1 MFEYFWAVQ
10 TTPGWPRGSGGGLQ
24 TRYTWVQIPSP
35 APTSGAC
42 TSLTARRDRWNRLDP
57 ETRGRIL
64 KVLMAL
70 RNRLSESTLKDYAD
84 ALTRLGLELGTLD
97 NVEATAKAISALKGH
112 RLEASISAYRHY
124 CRIHKLPEPIF
135 EVPKRRHR
143 RPLPYVPSDKVLKA
157 SLVIPKRARWRA
169 YFRLLYET
177 GARPSEPF
185 NLRVQD
191 IDFESEKVRLR
202 TLKRG
207 GYTRE
212 REIPISPLLAGL
224 LKALCE
230 GKGADDYVF
239 SLEHD
244 PKKPLKRKYAQRIL
258 EHVRKVLRS
267 QGYDVRGLRL
277 HAYRHAYATRLYQA
291 TKDLALVQRALGHKD
306 LETTMIY
313 LHIQPAQPRLY
324 DVKALSLDDEEGI
337 SQAIAEGWEK
347 VLQTKTKIWF
357 RKPRWLP

>member
-1 MFEYFWAVQ
+1 MDSE
-10 TTPGWPRGSGGGLQ
+10 SGDRRL
-24 TRYTWVQIPSP
+24 TSRPPTWVQIPSP
-35 APTSGAC
+35 APPRKALTP
-42 TSLTARRDRWNRLDP
+42 LTARRRRWLRLDP

-70 RNRLSESTLKDYAD
+70 RNRLSESTLRDYAD

-97 NVEATAKAISALKGH
+97 DVETTAKAISALKGH
-112 RLEASISAYRHY
+112 RLESSVSAYRHY
-124 CRIHKLPEPIF
+124 CRILRLPEPTF
-135 EVPKRRHR
+135 EIPKRRHR
-143 RPLPYVPSDKVLKA
+143 RPLPYVPNDKVLKA
-157 SLVIPKRARWRA
+157 SLVIPRRSKWRA
-169 YFRLLYET
+169 YLRLLYET

-191 IDFESEKVRLR
+191 ILEDKVRLR

-224 LKALCE
+224 LRSLCI
-230 GKGADDYVF
+230 GKKPEDYVF
-239 SLEHD
+239 SLDRD
-244 PKKPLKRKYAQRIL
+244 PKKPLNRKRAQRIL
-258 EHVRKVLRS
+258 EHVRKILKS

-291 TKDLALVQRALGHKD
+291 TKDLALVQRALGHKN

-313 LHIQPAQPRLY
+313 LHIQPGQPRLY
-324 DVKALSLDDEEGI
+324 EVKVFRLDQEEEI
-337 SQAIAEGWEK
+337 STCIAEGWEK
-347 VLQTKTKIWF
+347 ILQTKDKVWF
-357 RKPRWLP
+357 RRPRWLP